1 MTLYI
6 GLISGTS
13 MDSVDAVLVSHA
25 AATSKLIASRAHPIP
40 EPLGARL
47 QALVSDGLPSGPEA
61 WHLDTQ
67 LGALFAEAV
76 AQLLVHAD
84 VAASDVVAIGSHG
97 QTVYHGPKDHPPV
110 TVQLGD
116 PNVIVEHT
124 GITTVADFRRRDMA
138 AGGQGAPL
146 VPAFHRA
153 FLRKS
158 GIPRAVV
165 NIGGIANVTV
175 LPGNADA
182 EVAGFD
188 IGPGNT
194 LMDMWCRRHRLAPMD
209 LNGEWAG
216 GGKLMNE
223 LLAALLDDPYFAAPP
238 PKSTGREYFNLEWL
252 DAALKKTVA
261 QVADARDVQRTLCEL
276 TATTIVQAI
285 RKHAADT
292 REILICGGG
301 AHNAAL
307 MQTLAKQAGDLSVE
321 STAVAGFDPDWIE
334 AMAFSWFAK
343 QTLEG
348 IPSNLPSVTGAW
360 HPVILGGIYKA

>member
-1 MTLYI
+1 
-6 GLISGTS
+6 
-13 MDSVDAVLVSHA
+13 MDSVDAVLVSHG
-25 AATSKLIASRAHPIP
+25 AATPKLIASRAHPIP
-40 EPLGARL
+40 QALTARL
-47 QALVSDGLPSGPEA
+47 HALVSEGLPSGPEV
-61 WHLDTQ
+61 WHLDAQ
-67 LGALFAEAV
+67 LGTLFADAV

-84 VAASDVVAIGSHG
+84 VAATEVVAIGSHG
-97 QTVYHGPKDHPPV
+97 QTVYHGPKDQPPV

-153 FLRKS
+153 VLQKS
-158 GIPRAVV
+158 GTPRAVV

-175 LPGNADA
+175 LPGNFDADI
-182 EVAGFD
+182 VGFD
-188 IGPGNT
+188 TGPGNT

-209 LNGEWAG
+209 RNGEWAG

-223 LLAALLDDPYFAAPP
+223 LLAALLDDPFFDAPP
-238 PKSTGREYFNLEWL
+238 PKSTGREYFNLEWV
-252 DAALKKTVA
+252 DAALKRTRAVA
-261 QVADARDVQRTLCEL
+261 ADARDVQRTLCEL

-292 REILICGGG
+292 REIMVCGGG

-307 MQTLAKQAGDLSVE
+307 MQTLAIHAGDLSVE
-321 STAVAGFDPDWIE
+321 STIAAGFDPDWIE
-334 AMAFSWFAK
+334 AIAFSWFAK

-348 IPSNLPSVTGAW
+348 LPSNLPSVTGARR
-360 HPVILGGIYKA
+360 PVILGGIYKA